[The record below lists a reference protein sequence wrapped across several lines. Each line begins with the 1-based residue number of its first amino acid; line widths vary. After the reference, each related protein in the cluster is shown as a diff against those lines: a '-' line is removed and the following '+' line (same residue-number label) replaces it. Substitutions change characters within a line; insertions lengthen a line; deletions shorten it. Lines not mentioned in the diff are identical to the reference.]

1 MWKRPDGRFLLHYAS
16 EYYDPQKAHEYYE
29 RTKKLKGRQRSTS
42 DLSEEGKKVW
52 AVTKDSIKNEKKEKI
67 KQEKDSA
74 DQKIAEHRESA
85 KATRERI
92 TAQLKQLNEKLSNS
106 LKSEVAAIQNKQGL
120 SSSQK
125 KVEIAKLRDKNASE
139 KASSSESMKA
149 ERERVSA
156 DLKGVVSATRE
167 AYKAAKQGLDESYEE
182 IYQKEFDK
190 IKSQMP
196 NTKKRSRKKQEE

>member
-1 MWKRPDGRFLLHYAS
+1 MWKRPDGRFLMHYAS
-16 EYYDPQKAHEYYE
+16 EYYDPEKAHEYYE

-74 DQKIAEHRESA
+74 DQKIAQHRESA
-85 KATRERI
+85 KATKERI
-92 TAQLKQLNEKLSNS
+92 TAKLKQLSEKLSSS
-106 LKSEVAAIQNKQGL
+106 LKSEVAAIQNNEGL
-120 SSSQK
+120 SSIQK
-125 KVEIAKLRDKNASE
+125 KVKIAKLRDKNASE

-149 ERERVSA
+149 EREKVSA

-190 IKSQMP
+190 IESQMP
-196 NTKKRSRKKQEE
+196 NTKKKSRKKQEE